1 MGKRNKTVFFVAIS
15 VFLLLLGACGP
26 SQETVAKAQQKY
38 AQMVEIHNEVVEA
51 HRQIK
56 DNSLDQAL
64 RELGGRAAAMK
75 DYNLS
80 EMKEEEID
88 RLVADMDSI
97 IASYK
102 EYQTMISDL
111 KAQEDAAV
119 RTMIPVKIYNGSS
132 FSFEELRL
140 YEKGEGG
147 TQGNALEGMEPFAP
161 GQTLE
166 GLAIRR
172 NVENTPWLLSLLD
185 TEGGAFEISLP
196 VEEYGEEGI
205 SLVLSYD
212 AEQAVLSAEP
222 ADGEE

>member
-1 MGKRNKTVFFVAIS
+1 MRKSIKAVFLAAIS
-15 VFLLLLGACGP
+15 GFLLLLGACGP
-26 SQETVAKAQQKY
+26 SQEMVEKAQQKY

-64 RELGGRAAAMK
+64 QELGGRAAAVE

-88 RLVADMDSI
+88 QLVADMDSL

-111 KAQEDAAV
+111 KEREDAAV
-119 RTMIPVKIYNGSS
+119 RTLIPVRIYNGTS

-140 YEKGEGG
+140 YEKGEEGSGG
-147 TQGNALEGMEPFAP
+147 NDLEGMEPFAP

-185 TEGGAFEISLP
+185 TEGGACEILLP
-196 VEEYGEEGI
+196 VEEYGDFPCPF
-205 SLVLSYD
+205 L
-212 AEQAVLSAEP
+212 
-222 ADGEE
+222 